1 MKMKNLFRSS
11 LIVSLSILS
20 AGFLHSALATTAA
33 AELGRAGIDTDVT
46 KTLKPLPEHTN
57 TTRHIV
63 DALSS
68 RHYVDTV
75 LDDAL
80 SSKIFDGYINGLDP
94 SRSYFLASDIESFEY
109 LRFEMDNALRKG
121 DVSAAF
127 EIFNT
132 YQARVVTRFEKVVS
146 NLELGVDQ
154 FDFTIDEELILDRE
168 EEAWAQ
174 TDAELDDLWRKRV
187 KHAVLNLRLAE
198 KEPEK
203 IQELLLKR
211 YENRLSRTIQ
221 TNSEDIYQIYMNA
234 FTKTYDPH
242 TQYFSPRTSENFNIN
257 MSLSLEGIGAV
268 LQRED
273 EHTRVVSLV
282 PKGPA
287 DKSNSLFPDDKIVG
301 VGQGAE
307 GQIVDVVGWRLDEV
321 VELIRGKKDTVVRLD
336 VIPAEAK
343 DSSSKVIE
351 ITRNTVKL
359 EEQSAKSEIIE
370 VEHFGAI
377 QKIGVIDIPTF
388 YIDFK
393 ALQQGDK
400 NYKSTTSDVRKLLV
414 DLMEEGVEG
423 VVIDLRNNGG
433 GSLQE
438 AKTLTGLFI
447 DRGPTVQIRS
457 KSNRV
462 DILNDR
468 DIRTIYD
475 GPMAVLVNRLS
486 ASASEIFAGALQDY
500 ERAVV
505 VGSQTFGKGT
515 VQSLIPLNRGQLKL
529 TQAKF
534 YRISGESTQHKGI
547 VPDISFPA
555 NFDPE
560 QIGESTLDSPLP
572 WDHIKPTS
580 YRIKGTVNPLL
591 ADLQSMHNKRAALDP
606 EFIYLRDALAY
617 RQVRSNE
624 NTISLNEQARLRE
637 KDSADTFW
645 LALENTK
652 RLGLGL
658 DPVASLDDLDNEDE
672 PVVAS
677 VEQTPSSAPG
687 LSPATNGDTST
698 EDQSLLGNEIVGVG
712 FETNS
717 SNPAQGSDDIENPHQ
732 GAKGATLETTEDEQ
746 EPDPFLVETSKIVLD
761 MIGLENRTAKK
772 SMKEQ
777 RL

>member
-154 FDFTIDEELILDRE
+154 FDFTIDEDLILDRE

-547 VPDISFPA
+547 VPD
-555 NFDPE
+555 
-560 QIGESTLDSPLP
+560 
-572 WDHIKPTS
+572 HIKPTS

-717 SNPAQGSDDIENPHQ
+717 SDPAQGSDDIENPHQ

>member
-1 MKMKNLFRSS
+1 MKNIFRSI
-11 LIVSLSILS
+11 LLVLST
-20 AGFLHSALATTAA
+20 GFLHSTLATTAA
-33 AELGRAGIDTDVT
+33 TTSAELARSSVDTVVST
-46 KTLKPLPEHTN
+46 RLQPLPEHTS
-57 TTRHIV
+57 TTHYIV
-63 DALSS
+63 EALAS

-80 SSKIFDGYINGLDP
+80 SSKIFDGYIKGLDP
-94 SRSYFLASDIESFEY
+94 SRNYFLASDIERFEK

-121 DVSAAF
+121 DVSPAF

-132 YQARVVTRFEKVVS
+132 YLNRVITRFEKVIS

-154 FDFTIDEELILDRE
+154 FDFTIDEELILDRSE
-168 EEAWAQ
+168 ESWAQ
-174 TDAELDDLWRKRV
+174 TEAELDDLWRKQV
-187 KHAVLNLRLAE
+187 KHAALNLRLAE

-221 TNSEDIYQIYMNA
+221 TNSEDIYQLYMNA

-242 TQYFSPRTSENFNIN
+242 TQYFSPRTSENFNIKL
-257 MSLSLEGIGAV
+257 SLSLEGIGAM

-287 DKSNSLFPDDKIVG
+287 DKSRRLFPDDKIVG
-301 VGQGAE
+301 VGQGSE
-307 GQIVDVVGWRLDEV
+307 GEIVDVVGWRLDEV

-336 VIPAEAK
+336 IIPAATN

-370 VEHFGAI
+370 VEHFGSI

-393 ALQQGDK
+393 ALQQGDQ

-433 GSLQE
+433 GSLKE

-447 DRGPTVQIRS
+447 DHGPTVQIRS
-457 KSNRV
+457 KSNQV
-462 DILNDR
+462 NILNDR

-500 ERAVV
+500 ERAVI

-515 VQSLIPLNRGQLKL
+515 VQSLIPLDRGQLKL

-591 ADLQSMHNKRAALDP
+591 DDLLSMHDKRASLDP
-606 EFIYLRDALAY
+606 EFIYLRDALTY
-617 RQVRSNE
+617 RQARSKTK
-624 NTISLNEQARLRE
+624 TITLNEQTRVRE
-637 KDSADTFW
+637 KDKANAFW
-645 LALENTK
+645 LTLENTK

-658 DPVASLDDLDNEDE
+658 NPVTSMDNLDDEDE

-677 VEQTPSSAPG
+677 VKQTPGSTSG
-687 LSPATNGDTST
+687 LPPVTNGDAST
-698 EDQSLLGNEIVGVG
+698 EDESLPGNEIVGVG
-712 FETNS
+712 FDTHT
-717 SNPAQGSDDIENPHQ
+717 SNPAEESSGIEKANQ
-732 GAKGATLETTEDEQ
+732 DANDETTKDDE

-761 MIGLENRTAKK
+761 MIGLEKRTAKK
-772 SMKEQ
+772 GTKEQ
-777 RL
+777 HF

>member
-1 MKMKNLFRSS
+1 MKNLFRSS

-46 KTLKPLPEHTN
+46 KTLEPLPEHTN

-80 SSKIFDGYINGLDP
+80 SSKIFDGYINGLGP

-154 FDFTIDEELILDRE
+154 FDFTIDEELTLDRE

-174 TDAELDDLWRKRV
+174 NDAELDDLWRKRV

-370 VEHFGAI
+370 VENVGAI
-377 QKIGVIDIPTF
+377 QYIGVIDIPTF

-515 VQSLIPLNRGQLKL
+515 VQS
-529 TQAKF
+529 
-534 YRISGESTQHKGI
+534 
-547 VPDISFPA
+547 
-555 NFDPE
+555 
-560 QIGESTLDSPLP
+560 
-572 WDHIKPTS
+572 
-580 YRIKGTVNPLL
+580 
-591 ADLQSMHNKRAALDP
+591 
-606 EFIYLRDALAY
+606 
-617 RQVRSNE
+617 
-624 NTISLNEQARLRE
+624 
-637 KDSADTFW
+637 
-645 LALENTK
+645 
-652 RLGLGL
+652 
-658 DPVASLDDLDNEDE
+658 
-672 PVVAS
+672 
-677 VEQTPSSAPG
+677 
-687 LSPATNGDTST
+687 
-698 EDQSLLGNEIVGVG
+698 
-712 FETNS
+712 
-717 SNPAQGSDDIENPHQ
+717 
-732 GAKGATLETTEDEQ
+732 
-746 EPDPFLVETSKIVLD
+746 
-761 MIGLENRTAKK
+761 
-772 SMKEQ
+772 
-777 RL
+777 